1 MELCMVQGHAPDSRC
16 LDYFVHGSLL
26 PQGRGL
32 EGKPT
37 YREHVVPCVLLC
49 IEATTMLQHTL
60 SVEEVA
66 EWIQPYLRVVW
77 IDPQFACKLDGELKL
92 KTTMPQGWAFG
103 RGCTYARLAAH
114 IFFTQPEAGPECCG
128 WTIDRQL

>member
-1 MELCMVQGHAPDSRC
+1 MVQGHAPDSRC

-66 EWIQPYLRVVW
+66 EW
-77 IDPQFACKLDGELKL
+77 DPALPAGRLDRDHAPGLDI
-92 KTTMPQGWAFG
+92 G
-103 RGCTYARLAAH
+103 RGCTYARLHAAH
-114 IFFTQPEAGPECCG
+114 ILFTQPEAGPECCG